1 MSNLN
6 IDELKK
12 DYEWLTIHLS
22 NRVRAV
28 SYGIIVAL
36 WALLTSEKI
45 SLVGTTFN
53 ISAEWWIRLTFSLT
67 IIVLLI
73 DFLQYV
79 VSYKLTHKSLLSHE
93 KKVDEGGEDDF
104 QYEDSDSIYKLTF
117 VFFWIKL
124 VAIVVVVFF
133 FLFTLHTIKLGV

>member
-45 SLVGTTFN
+45 SLIGTTFN
-53 ISAEWWIRLTFSLT
+53 ISAEWWIKLTFSLT

-79 VSYKLTHKSLLSHE
+79 MSYKLTHKSLLSHE
-93 KKVDEGGEDDF
+93 KKVDEGEEDDF
-104 QYEDSDSIYKLTF
+104 QYEDSDRIYKLTF

-124 VAIVVVVFF
+124 VAVVVVVFL
-133 FLFTLHTIKLGV
+133 FLFTIHTIQLGI